1 MKGKIALSGM
11 EFHSFHGVY
20 DYEKEKGNNFRI
32 DVAFEVDMEKAA
44 TSDDIADTLDYVKV
58 YQEIATVMDK
68 PVNLLEHLAYQLT
81 EKLMVRFPQA
91 LSVEISVSKE
101 APPVGGICKE
111 SVVTL
116 RRER

>member
-1 MKGKIALSGM
+1 MKGTIALNGM

-20 DYEKEKGNNFRI
+20 DYEKEVGNNFRI
-32 DVAFEVDMEKAA
+32 DVAFEVDLEKAA
-44 TSDDIADTLDYVKV
+44 TSDDIADTLDYVVV
-58 YQEIATVMDK
+58 YEEIAAVMDK
-68 PVNLLEHLAYQLT
+68 PVNLLERLAYQIT
-81 EKLMVRFPQA
+81 EQLMVRFPQA
-91 LSVEISVSKE
+91 LSVEILIAKE

>member
-1 MKGKIALSGM
+1 M

-32 DVAFEVDMEKAA
+32 DVEFDVDLEAA
-44 TSDDIADTLDYVKV
+44 AKSDNIANTLDYVVV
-58 YQEIATVMDK
+58 YKEIAAVMDK
-68 PVNLLEHLAYQLT
+68 PVNLLERLAYQIT
-81 EKLMVRFPQA
+81 EKLMARFPQA
-91 LSVEISVSKE
+91 LSVEILVAKDT
-101 APPVGGICKE
+101 PPVGGICKE